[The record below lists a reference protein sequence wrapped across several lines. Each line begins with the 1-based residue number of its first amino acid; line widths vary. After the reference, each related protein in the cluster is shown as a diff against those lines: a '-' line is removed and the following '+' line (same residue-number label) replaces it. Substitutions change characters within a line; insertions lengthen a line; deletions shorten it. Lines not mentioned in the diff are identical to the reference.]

1 MMSKR
6 FLNAMM
12 VAATALTLLVGFST
26 VQPSGWLED
35 YHRLEHIGGVP
46 LEQVWVA
53 PEFDVRDYRTL
64 YIAPI
69 QVDQRALSNRGDSTR
84 EMAQRLVEAFRK
96 TLNRTL
102 QDAEIF
108 QIVSTDP
115 YFSTTK
121 QGTLTLQLRVTQF
134 SPGCAPVRALIGFGA
149 GATKVQVEGKLIDNA
164 TGEAVAE
171 FADLRMHPGGA
182 LVWGVRTAMDSEFLI
197 GVDLKQ
203 MIDGIAKLFIYLR
216 EEGPTGNRL

>member
-1 MMSKR
+1 MLSKR
-6 FLNAMM
+6 KLKAIF
-12 VAATALTLLVGFST
+12 VAAIAMTLLVGFSQ

-46 LEQVWVA
+46 LEQVWVN
-53 PEFDVRDYRTL
+53 PEFDIRAYQTL
-64 YIAPI
+64 YIAPV
-69 QVDQRALSNRGDSTR
+69 QVDQRALRNRGDSTR

-96 TLNRTL
+96 SLNRTL
-102 QDAEIF
+102 QEAEIF
-108 QIVSTDP
+108 RVVSTDP

-121 QGTLTLQLRVTQF
+121 HGTLTLQTRVTQF
-134 SPGCAPVRALIGFGA
+134 SPGCPPVRALIGFGA

-164 TGEAVAE
+164 TGEVMAE

-182 LVWGVRTAMDSEFLI
+182 LIWGVKTAMDSEYLI

-203 MIDGIAKLFIYLR
+203 LIDGIAKLFVFLR
-216 EEGPTGNRL
+216 EEGPIGNRY